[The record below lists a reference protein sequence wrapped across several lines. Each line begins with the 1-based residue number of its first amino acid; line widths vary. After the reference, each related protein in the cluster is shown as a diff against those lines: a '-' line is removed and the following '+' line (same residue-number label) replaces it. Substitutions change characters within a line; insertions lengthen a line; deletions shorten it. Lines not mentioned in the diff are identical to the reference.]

1 MHILRPKQF
10 YFAFMS
16 HLLFARYIFQPRHLQ
31 AYYKRGLRVV
41 WRKHVP
47 TGNRYVVR
55 CGRSHSTDNYY
66 RSRLFSGFIQI
77 QKRYPTSLD
86 KMRILT

>member
-16 HLLFARYIFQPRHLQ
+16 HLLFARYIFRPRHLQ

-55 CGRSHSTDNYY
+55 CGRSHSD
-66 RSRLFSGFIQI
+66 LFRKIDT
-77 QKRYPTSLD
+77 PTETKSL
-86 KMRILT
+86 KNSLK